1 MQDGFRKTL
10 PSLPG
15 EKGGCCMMPDLKT
28 TETRGHAIPA
38 SDRDELAELLLYV
51 WLRSE
56 VNDDWGL
63 PLVMER

>member
-1 MQDGFRKTL
+1 
-10 PSLPG
+10 
-15 EKGGCCMMPDLKT
+15 MMPDLKT

-38 SDRDELAELLLYV
+38 GDRDELAELLLYV